1 MGPDLTRIG
10 RVRTERDLLEAIAF
24 PSASFVRGYEPM
36 LLKTKNGEQSVGVI
50 LGETATHIQLAMGP
64 GLERR
69 VPRNEIAEITP
80 SPVSLMPAGLDRVLT
95 QQELADLIAFLKSLK

>member
-1 MGPDLTRIG
+1 
-10 RVRTERDLLEAIAF
+10 
-24 PSASFVRGYEPM
+24 
-36 LLKTKNGEQSVGVI
+36 
-50 LGETATHIQLAMGP
+50 
-64 GLERR
+64 